1 MSSKKTLRSRKT
13 RAASRSALRVE
24 CLESRL
30 ALAVLGGNVTAQ
42 LLGSTLLLTGDAL
55 DNALVVST
63 ASGGRMA
70 VLGGLGTTIN
80 GSTSPFVTS
89 RAVTS
94 IVANLNA
101 GNDVVG
107 FTNNAIGFGNQLT
120 TFGITL
126 PFSPTDLQALID
138 EATGGIPTF
147 ALPGSLTVTTAAG
160 NDGVGILG
168 TVGGSVAAN
177 LGSSSSLPEP
187 PGETNGFAIGDPF
200 VRSIAN
206 RVGGSVS
213 VVGGDQ
219 RDAVRINSTD
229 VAGVMAAALGNGQN
243 FCSIFGNGST
253 FGSFAYTGGTG
264 DDGVF
269 LNHRDPL
276 TIRNGVSVLTG
287 TQGWDF
293 VELIVT
299 TIGGSVVVNTGAG
312 AGDDYIDVEA
322 DIRGGL
328 SAITG
333 AGNDS
338 VFVFSPTIGGGL
350 LMNSGAGDDKVGCG
364 NTVVALNTVIDA
376 GAGDDSVFINGLA
389 TRYNLSVYLG
399 AGDDRLELYSSSAL
413 TAFLYGGTGTNSLTT
428 NAEARAG
435 IRTLKYFQFQT
446 RNRF

>member
-1 MSSKKTLRSRKT
+1 MSSKHALRSRKT

-63 ASGGRMA
+63 ATGGRMA

-107 FTNNAIGFGNQLT
+107 FTNSAVGLVNQLT
-120 TFGITL
+120 TFGISS

-138 EATGGIPTF
+138 EATGGIPAFT
-147 ALPGSLTVTTAAG
+147 LPGSVTVTTAAG
-160 NDGVGILG
+160 NDAVGIIG

-177 LGSSSSLPEP
+177 LGSSSSLTG
-187 PGETNGFAIGDPF
+187 PGEGNGFAIGDLF
-200 VRSIAN
+200 DRSVAN

-213 VVGGDQ
+213 VMGGAQ
-219 RDAVRINSTD
+219 RDAVRISNTN
-229 VAGVMAAALGNGQN
+229 VAGVMVAALGNGEN
-243 FCSIFGNGST
+243 FCRISGDGST

-287 TQGWDF
+287 TQGRDF

-338 VFVFSPTIGGGL
+338 LNVYSPTIGGGL
-350 LMNSGAGDDKVGCG
+350 LMNSGAGDDTVGCG
-364 NTVVALNTVIDA
+364 KTVVALNTVIDA

-389 TRYNLSVYLG
+389 TRYNLFVYLG
-399 AGDDRLELYSSSAL
+399 AGDDGLEVYNSSAFA
-413 TAFLYGGTGTNSLTT
+413 AFLYGGTGTNSLET
-428 NAEARAG
+428 NAATRRG

-446 RNRF
+446 VNNT